1 MDKEK
6 RYIFPDFMAEVMKKV
21 DTRVQFEASLMSM
34 LFILIGM
41 FVMAG
46 YMIFFT
52 DFTLFM
58 KIMVGVNSI
67 AGFTFMWS
75 YLITTYQQYLSY
87 MEATEVMST
96 AGVTLDE
103 IRGSLD
109 KLGGAIAPA
118 IAIDLKRKEEKDL
131 LPTKEEVEEKFK

>member
-6 RYIFPDFMAEVMKKV
+6 RYIFPDFMAEMMKKV

-67 AGFTFMWS
+67 AGFIFLWS
-75 YLITTYQQYLSY
+75 YLVTTYQQYLSY

-96 AGVTLDE
+96 VGVTLEE
-103 IRGSLD
+103 IRGD
-109 KLGGAIAPA
+109 KDLIP
-118 IAIDLKRKEEKDL
+118 IDLVNNDVTEKEKDL